1 MHEQLHLF
9 LQHMTSPG
17 NNGASYSFVDVHV
30 SADSIKSKAAAAT
43 KHRGYG
49 DACLGFAGTNKEI
62 TLCSCVTNRL
72 ITEPVVD
79 QKLLRLV

>member
-49 DACLGFAGTNKEI
+49 DAWSRFRRDKQGDY
-62 TLCSCVTNRL
+62 
-72 ITEPVVD
+72 PVFMRYKQVNH
-79 QKLLRLV
+79 